1 MRRNLFKSR
10 VDTVMTIVIGLI
22 LLWFLGSLFRW
33 AVTEARWAVITENLS
48 TLMRGIYPQEQIQR
62 VTAAVLLVVGLTG
75 LSWGVWGRRFTQIGA
90 VFLTLAVVLVVAPL
104 FQRGAAEAGSLG
116 AYLDMQLL
124 PLIDVLRVPLLQ
136 LMLILCL
143 GALVGFAVRRLN
155 YEVVSRGLVVLWFMA
170 IPVVLLLIRGLS
182 PETPLVPLVPTNLW
196 GGLLLTFMLAF
207 VASVFC
213 FPLGIALALGRMSGA
228 RARRGEK
235 GLRGWWR
242 AQGSYPVIK
251 FFSTVYIEFFRGIP
265 LVTVLFTANILVGF
279 ALGNAEIDSVVRAM
293 IALTLFEAAYVA
305 EIVRGGLQAIPPGQ
319 AEAARALGLNPVQAT
334 LLITLPQ
341 ALRVVIP
348 SLVGQFITLFKDTS
362 LVTIVG
368 LLDLIGIGQSVI
380 TRGEYTGTQREMYTF
395 IALVYFVICFVMSVA
410 ARQLERSG
418 SGRIKAR

>member
-213 FPLGIALALGRMSGA
+213 FPLGIALALAGELPGHQVLFDGLHRILSRHPAGDGTVYSQHPGRV
-228 RARRGEK
+228 RARQCR
-235 GLRGWWR
+235 
-242 AQGSYPVIK
+242 
-251 FFSTVYIEFFRGIP
+251 
-265 LVTVLFTANILVGF
+265 
-279 ALGNAEIDSVVRAM
+279 D
-293 IALTLFEAAYVA
+293 
-305 EIVRGGLQAIPPGQ
+305 
-319 AEAARALGLNPVQAT
+319 
-334 LLITLPQ
+334 
-341 ALRVVIP
+341 
-348 SLVGQFITLFKDTS
+348 
-362 LVTIVG
+362 
-368 LLDLIGIGQSVI
+368 
-380 TRGEYTGTQREMYTF
+380 
-395 IALVYFVICFVMSVA
+395 
-410 ARQLERSG
+410 
-418 SGRIKAR
+418 

>member
-1 MRRNLFKSR
+1 
-10 VDTVMTIVIGLI
+10 
-22 LLWFLGSLFRW
+22 
-33 AVTEARWAVITENLS
+33 
-48 TLMRGIYPQEQIQR
+48 
-62 VTAAVLLVVGLTG
+62 
-75 LSWGVWGRRFTQIGA
+75 
-90 VFLTLAVVLVVAPL
+90 
-104 FQRGAAEAGSLG
+104 
-116 AYLDMQLL
+116 
-124 PLIDVLRVPLLQ
+124 
-136 LMLILCL
+136 
-143 GALVGFAVRRLN
+143 
-155 YEVVSRGLVVLWFMA
+155 
-170 IPVVLLLIRGLS
+170 
-182 PETPLVPLVPTNLW
+182 
-196 GGLLLTFMLAF
+196 
-207 VASVFC
+207 
-213 FPLGIALALGRMSGA
+213 
-228 RARRGEK
+228 
-235 GLRGWWR
+235 
-242 AQGSYPVIK
+242 
-251 FFSTVYIEFFRGIP
+251 
-265 LVTVLFTANILVGF
+265 VTVLFTANILVGF